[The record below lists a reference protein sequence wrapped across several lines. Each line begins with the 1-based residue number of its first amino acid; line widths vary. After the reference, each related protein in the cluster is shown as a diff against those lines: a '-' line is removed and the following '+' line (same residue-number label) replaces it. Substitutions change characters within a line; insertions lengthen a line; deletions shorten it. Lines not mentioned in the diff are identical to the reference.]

1 MKRILALV
9 LAVLMIA
16 GCCAALSSCSKTTK
30 TIKIGLSGPLTGGAA
45 VYGQAV
51 KNAAQMAVDEI
62 NAAGGLNGI
71 PLELK
76 ALDDVHDSSKIA
88 TNYAELMDWGMQ
100 VSLGCVTSAP
110 CLEFLKYAK
119 DDSVFF
125 LTPSASNDGVPN
137 GENSYQMCFAD
148 GNQGKVA
155 ADYVNSLYTAGNLG
169 KLGIFYKSDDNYS
182 KGIYDQFVANLNS
195 AIDEKVM
202 SFTDAN
208 ATDFTTQI
216 GALAECDF
224 IFMPIYYEPAAQFMI
239 QGKDTI
245 RDTAVYY
252 GCDGFDGLE
261 GQLGDDMDE
270 IDQAISMLSH
280 FNSKATE
287 GKAKEFID
295 KYTAK
300 HGTDTLNQFGAA
312 AYDCIYALHKAMTEL
327 IAEGKEIDHKTDAA
341 DLCEMLKGKFNGGFT
356 YSGAT
361 GSNMKWEGGFVNK
374 GAIAYEIKARA
385 AA

>member
-16 GCCAALSSCSKTTK
+16 GSCVALSSCRKVTE

-45 VYGQAV
+45 VYGVAV
-51 KNAAQMAVDEI
+51 KNSAQMAIDEI

-137 GENSYQMCFAD
+137 GENAYQMCFAD

-155 ADYVNSLYTAGNLG
+155 ADYVNGLYAANKLG

-195 AIDEKVM
+195 AIDEKVQL
-202 SFTDAN
+202 FTDAN
-208 ATDFTTQI
+208 ATNFETQI
-216 GALAECDF
+216 NALAECDF
-224 IFMPIYYEPAAQFMI
+224 IFMPIYYEPAALFMN
-239 QGKDTI
+239 QGKSTI
-245 RDTAVYY
+245 KASAIYY
-252 GCDGFDGLE
+252 GCDGFDGLD
-261 GQLGDDMDE
+261 GHLGDDKAT
-270 IDQAISMLSH
+270 IPQAISMLSH

-327 IAEGKEIDHKTDAA
+327 IDAGEKINHKTDAA

-356 YSGAT
+356 FTGAT
-361 GSNMKWEGGFVNK
+361 GKDMKWEGGFVNK